1 MPTRQICHAKFTLV
15 ELLIVI
21 AIIAILTS
29 MLLPALSKAKDKA
42 YSISCINNI
51 KQLGNGVMSYVND
64 WNDWLPRN
72 GGYYDAE
79 ATKASPSYVEMIAPY
94 LGSSKFANTLEWRT
108 KTKVIWCPAMLAIA
122 VPGFDYALSYR
133 SYGMS
138 LSIYY
143 SSSNIQHK
151 MAEMKGSPSARL
163 MFAETWGA
171 GTLPLGKWRYGYAYA
186 HRSYVYGRHA
196 RWGTA
201 ALQNAGMCNTA
212 FLDCSV
218 RLVKTELLSNFSN
231 HQSMPWDEDLNGK

>member
-1 MPTRQICHAKFTLV
+1 MKTDYAKFTLI

-21 AIIAILTS
+21 AIIAILAA
-29 MLLPALSKAKDKA
+29 MLLPALGKAKDKA
-42 YSISCINNI
+42 HSISCINNI
-51 KQLGNGVMSYVND
+51 KQLSGGVMAYVND
-64 WNDWLPRN
+64 WSDWLPRN

-79 ATKASPSYVEMIAPY
+79 ATIASPSYVELIAPY
-94 LGSSKFANTLEWRT
+94 LGTKYSNTLEWRS
-108 KTKVIWCPAMLAIA
+108 KTKVIWCPAMVAIA
-122 VPGFDYALSYR
+122 VPGFTYALNYR

-138 LSIYY
+138 LAIYY
-143 SSSNIQHK
+143 NSSNTQHK

-196 RWGTA
+196 RWGPA
-201 ALQNAGMCNTA
+201 ELQNAGMCNTA

-218 RLVKTELLSNFSN
+218 RPVKTELLSNFTN
-231 HQSMPWDEDLNGK
+231 HNSMPWDENLDGK